1 MPPVSLRRPFFLWT
15 FSIAH
20 QKVNEKGACSLSRKF
35 SLRFVP
41 RGTFYSLF
49 GWQFCGV
56 LHGTFSFLPAGDSRM
71 AFAFLFFQ
79 VITVFGRRRKKH
91 GQPMH
96 AACIHYNTK
105 SGGECST
112 WNIPRRFLQP
122 PAFAGDSFIGKVF
135 TCGSFSR
142 PTFAGEPFTYE
153 FFTYEKS
160 IASPCPFLPCPLGAL
175 LTAGL
180 FAVQRPVRQ
189 PFSRLQ
195 VARPNGPFAFP
206 PRSEHLPQEEL
217 FTGMRTRYSI

>member
-1 MPPVSLRRPFFLWT
+1 MKRGLSLFRGSFPCVLFHVELFIFCLEGS
-15 FSIAH
+15 FAAFH
-20 QKVNEKGACSLSRKF
+20 MEHSRF
-35 SLRFVP
+35 CLPETAERLLRFVP
-41 RGTFYSLF
+41 FNRSLP
-49 GWQFCGV
+49 
-56 LHGTFSFLPAGDSRM
+56 LPAG
-71 AFAFLFFQ
+71 
-79 VITVFGRRRKKH
+79 RKKR
-91 GQPMH
+91 GQPTP
-96 AACIHYNTK
+96 ACNH
-105 SGGECST
+105 CST
-112 WNIPRRFLQP
+112 KKRLGTFHMEHSRRFLQP
-122 PAFAGDSFIGKVF
+122 PAFAGDSFVSKVF

-180 FAVQRPVRQ
+180 FAVQRPVQQ